1 MYEAMSEVYKL
12 VIPIHESRR
21 AFDKLE
27 KLHGKLQTGY
37 QRIVARGDKRLL
49 GSFFRVGFY
58 GSLFN
63 DLDKMEFVYKEEGHT
78 RLAEFSLR
86 LEVGVAHTA
95 LCGVVYVAVVLV
107 TCDVT
112 FIATPTSPP
121 HITLGLQ
128 CHTHLTTLQCHTHLT
143 TPYHLGPAV
152 PHPPHSS
159 TSSWACSV
167 TPTSPPHII
176 LGLQCHTHL
185 TTPHHLGPAVPH
197 PPHHPTSPEACSAP
211 LTLLIASAYFS
222 LPSLTLP
229 LLPPHYPHPLVCP
242 SLLTPPSHLPPQPI
256 LTPPSHLP
264 PHPTLMPLYTPPS
277 HLPHPTLTPPSSSHP
292 ILTPPSSPLPP
303 HPSLLQRQYMNRV
316 GENNVVI
323 IKDSNPVSADKLDP
337 TKAYIQITYVEPYFA
352 DYEMNDRVTSYD
364 RTVNV
369 REFTNHT
376 PYMCACG
383 YVGMYMCACGY
394 VHVCMWVCG
403 YVHVCVYACTCVHV
417 GMYTCACGYV
427 HVCMWVC
434 THVRVCMHVHVCV
447 YVCMR
452 VRVAGLCSQCPTILH
467 SCLQVDLPSERLSQK
482 QARLM
487 APLRTSSC
495 GGPS

>member
-95 LCGVVYVAVVLV
+95 LCGVVYVAVVLM
-107 TCDVT
+107 
-112 FIATPTSPP
+112 PP
-121 HITLGLQ
+121 
-128 CHTHLTTLQCHTHLT
+128 
-143 TPYHLGPAV
+143 
-152 PHPPHSS
+152 S
-159 TSSWACSV
+159 
-167 TPTSPPHII
+167 
-176 LGLQCHTHL
+176 
-185 TTPHHLGPAVPH
+185 
-197 PPHHPTSPEACSAP
+197 
-211 LTLLIASAYFS
+211 
-222 LPSLTLP
+222 
-229 LLPPHYPHPLVCP
+229 
-242 SLLTPPSHLPPQPI
+242 TPPSHV
-256 LTPPSHLP
+256 
-264 PHPTLMPLYTPPS
+264 
-277 HLPHPTLTPPSSSHP
+277 PHPTLTPPSPHPHTSHP
-292 ILTPPSSPLPP
+292 TPPSHLTHP

-383 YVGMYMCACGY
+383 YV
-394 VHVCMWVCG
+394 HVCMWVCG

-427 HVCMWVC
+427 HVCVYACTCVHVGMYTCACGYVHMCVCACMYMCVC
-434 THVRVCMHVHVCV
+434 TCVCEYMC
-447 YVCMR
+447 
-452 VRVAGLCSQCPTILH
+452 VAGLYSHVPPSFTHVCRPI
-467 SCLQVDLPSERLSQK
+467 CLPNAFHRSRQGSWFP
-482 QARLM
+482 
-487 APLRTSSC
+487 
-495 GGPS
+495 